1 MNFDGSFLGL
11 MVFLIYLGE
20 MLKSRQGM
28 GTLQGRDR
36 TGNKRSSMEE
46 TGKEGQE
53 TLVREGAGQNGEG
66 TLRRA
71 KQGDRGHS
79 MKREEQ
85 KQAAPSMVWWG
96 PWAGDPG
103 YR

>member
-1 MNFDGSFLGL
+1 M
-11 MVFLIYLGE
+11 E
-20 MLKSRQGM
+20 RCLKVGRAWGPSRA
-28 GTLQGRDR
+28 GTEQETKALP
-36 TGNKRSSMEE
+36 KEE

-53 TLVREGAGQNGEG
+53 TLIRGGAGQNGEG

-96 PWAGDPG
+96 PWTGDPG